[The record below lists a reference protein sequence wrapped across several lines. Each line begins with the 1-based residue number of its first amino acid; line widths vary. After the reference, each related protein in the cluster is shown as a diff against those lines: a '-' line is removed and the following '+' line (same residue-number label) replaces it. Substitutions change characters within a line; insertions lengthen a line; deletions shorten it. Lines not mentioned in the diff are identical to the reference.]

1 MSYQNMEQLKKG
13 DLPANIENY
22 TTYKQK
28 MDVSPSPLKK
38 KAETPVFPGDKLQ
51 NKLGRI
57 ESLYRHDNLN

>member
-38 KAETPVFPGDKLQ
+38 KA
-51 NKLGRI
+51 
-57 ESLYRHDNLN
+57 